1 MHCWLWE
8 SEAQP
13 TAACKLRTSEVRI
26 REGIRR
32 ENVFAMVHEI
42 SEAVGLQVRKWWP
55 YAIVAVALVISILR
69 NIINAFSSHFL
80 F

>member
-1 MHCWLWE
+1 LQ
-8 SEAQP
+8 AQP
-13 TAACKLRTSEVRI
+13 TPACKLRTSEVRI

-32 ENVFAMVHEI
+32 ENTFAMVHEI

-55 YAIVAVALVISILR
+55 YAIVAVALVIFLR
-69 NIINAFSSHFL
+69 HIINAFSSHFL